1 MYSKR
6 VSVMS
11 IIYKPTIKYE
21 NIISNLAVLIK
32 KYNIVLNPFCCCCCE
47 LFKAL
52 MIQAFYFLYH

>member
-1 MYSKR
+1 MYSNL

-32 KYNIVLNPFCCCCCE
+32 KYNIVLNPFCCCCV
-47 LFKAL
+47 LKINYIFYLK
-52 MIQAFYFLYH
+52 FYFVY